1 MNKSYRHGQIL
12 KLINSRRIATQQ
24 DLARQLKAQ
33 GVEATQVTLSRD
45 MRELGLIK
53 TPEGYRQIQSSGNA
67 RRAAA
72 GPPVESI
79 IAEFLTD
86 ARVAQNLIVLK
97 TAPGH
102 AMSLARAVDEE
113 RWPDIVGTVAGDDTV
128 LVVAPDHRAAET
140 IRRKLLAL
148 VQ

>member
-12 KLINSRRIATQQ
+12 KLINSRRIATQV

-53 TPEGYRQIQSSGNA
+53 TPEGYRQIQSGNA
-67 RRAAA
+67 RLSAA

-128 LVVAPDHRAAET
+128 LVVAPDHRAAES